1 VSYEQAISDT
11 TKFLQLNY
19 RLTQRLSVVVRGGT
33 DNALDFV
40 YTIAFD

>member
-1 VSYEQAISDT
+1 VSYEQAISGT
-11 TKFLQLNY
+11 SRFLQFNY
-19 RLTQRLSVVVRGGT
+19 QLSQRLSLVARGGT